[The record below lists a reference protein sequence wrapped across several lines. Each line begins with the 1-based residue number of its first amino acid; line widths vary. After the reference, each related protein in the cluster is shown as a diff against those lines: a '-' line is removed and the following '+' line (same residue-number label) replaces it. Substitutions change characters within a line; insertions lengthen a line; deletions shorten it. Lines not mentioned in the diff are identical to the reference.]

1 MFAEQIG
8 TDMDDKDK
16 ELLNLLQD
24 GLPLCERPFGELA
37 RQTGLS
43 EDDVLSRVRAMKED
57 GTIRRIGGVFD
68 SGALGF
74 VSTLCALSV
83 PEEKIEGAVKAIN
96 RYTGVT
102 HNYLRDHAYNI
113 WFTAT
118 AQSQERLDQMIAE
131 MQQNVGADIHCLPA
145 IQKFKVNAKFTL

>member
-1 MFAEQIG
+1 
-8 TDMDDKDK
+8 MDDKDK

-37 RQTGLS
+37 RRIGLG
-43 EDDVLSRVRAMKED
+43 EEDVLSRVRAMKED
-57 GTIRRIGGVFD
+57 GTIRRLGGVFD

-83 PEEKIEGAVKAIN
+83 REEKIEDAAKAIN
-96 RYTGVT
+96 RHTGVT

-118 AQSQERLDQMIAE
+118 APSQERLDQMITE
-131 MQQNVGADIHCLPA
+131 IRQDIGVDIYCLPA
-145 IQKFKVNAKFTL
+145 IQKFKVNAKFAL